1 MGGIRKYICVIVFIF
16 INNIF
21 SFKFNLT
28 KVTSFAINYPG
39 FTALYEVLDSNSP
52 DVKYDLL
59 ISTFDPIPFSKD
71 SVQVVHGIEQHLLTN
86 STNITP
92 KIITT
97 KVTWPN
103 EISGVPSKCVNLIET
118 LLSRENEQNIYIQ

>member
-1 MGGIRKYICVIVFIF
+1 MRNVREHRKGNPEKLATY
-16 INNIF
+16 
-21 SFKFNLT
+21 
-28 KVTSFAINYPG
+28 G
-39 FTALYEVLDSNSP
+39 
-52 DVKYDLL
+52 
-59 ISTFDPIPFSKD
+59 FSKD

-86 STNITP
+86 STHITP

-118 LLSRENEQNIYIQ
+118 

>member
-1 MGGIRKYICVIVFIF
+1 MMGGIRKYICVIVFIF

-39 FTALYEVLDSNSP
+39 FTALYEVLDSNSS

-86 STNITP
+86 STHITP

-118 LLSRENEQNIYIQ
+118 